1 MPRQVK
7 PRKIQIHD
15 RETSVRLEPEI
26 WFFLRQVAAE
36 HGCTAKALIEAVE
49 KSRSSGQSLSSA
61 LRLYVTGF
69 LHDNPLP

>member
-7 PRKIQIHD
+7 MRKIQIRD
-15 RETSVRLEPEI
+15 RQTSVRLEPEF
-26 WFFLRQVAAE
+26 WFWLRQVAAE
-36 HGCTAKALIEAVE
+36 QGCTAKALIEWVE